1 MKVTEQIDALRT
13 LATHPVDY
21 LVVPRVLATTLAMPV
36 LTAASISL
44 AIGAAWVLGVWFFK
58 IDPTYAWAN
67 MLHYTLLSHVE
78 IGLIKSIVYGAIISI
93 ISCYKGMQCG
103 EGAEGVGRATTEAV
117 VYSSITILISNFFL
131 TLFLNNVL
139 ANGMIE
145 ARDLRKSFGAQRVLD
160 GVNLQIREGESVVII
175 GRSGGGKSVLL
186 KHLVGLVQPDSGE
199 VIIDGENIVGMNE
212 RRLLSVRHKFGML
225 FQSAALFDSMTVAGN
240 VGFALRREKNLTATE
255 ISRRVSEALAMVDL
269 PGTENKKP
277 SELSGGMR
285 KRVGLA
291 RAIVY
296 RPEIVL
302 YDEPTTGLDPIVADS
317 IDQLIVRVRD
327 RLNVT
332 SVVVTHDMRSARR
345 VGQRIVMLH
354 EGKIYVEGTPDEI
367 FASTDPI
374 VRKFVNGISEKEGD

>member
-1 MKVTEQIDALRT
+1 
-13 LATHPVDY
+13 
-21 LVVPRVLATTLAMPV
+21 
-36 LTAASISL
+36 
-44 AIGAAWVLGVWFFK
+44 
-58 IDPTYAWAN
+58 
-67 MLHYTLLSHVE
+67 
-78 IGLIKSIVYGAIISI
+78 
-93 ISCYKGMQCG
+93 
-103 EGAEGVGRATTEAV
+103 
-117 VYSSITILISNFFL
+117 
-131 TLFLNNVL
+131 
-139 ANGMIE
+139 MIE
-145 ARDLRKSFGAQRVLD
+145 ARDLSKKFGTQRVLD
-160 GVNLQIREGESVVII
+160 GVNLQIKEGESVVII

-186 KHLVGLVQPDSGE
+186 KHLVGLLKPDAGQ

-225 FQSAALFDSMTVAGN
+225 FQGAALFDSMTVAEN
-240 VGFALRREKNLTATE
+240 VGFALRREKNLAVAELT
-255 ISRRVSEALAMVDL
+255 RRVSEALEMVDL
-269 PGTENKKP
+269 PGTEKKKP

-302 YDEPTTGLDPIVADS
+302 YDEPTTGLDPIVSDS

-345 VGQRIVMLH
+345 VGQRIMMLH
-354 EGKIYVEGTPDEI
+354 KGKIYVEGTPEEI

-374 VRKFVNGISEKEGD
+374 VHRFVNGISEKEGD